1 MTMHS
6 IDLMWLLT
14 QDSIRSGRNSLR
26 TPSNFHKVNRSGI
39 ALNVTMKFE
48 LNLDCELG
56 CDFERLK
63 AIILWIDTPKPKGRR
78 NSSVGKCHWDFWAF
92 SWYTAARK
100 GVDMPQV
107 SKRLS
112 IPRARSDASIRKH
125 FEIEHP
131 DKTPTE
137 AYREKQREDPAL
149 RQRMKQRGEWAG
161 LVKQQ
166 RQQEKLHTWG
176 PDTGHDLSYLCF
188 KDPPPEGFKRQQRSL
203 MWLTCAQCRRLGNP
217 HTFKT
222 KSCEVAKHLSML
234 KLERLWGLLLMQVL
248 QLSRCL
254 LLKLKK
260 S

>member
-1 MTMHS
+1 M
-6 IDLMWLLT
+6 
-14 QDSIRSGRNSLR
+14 G
-26 TPSNFHKVNRSGI
+26 
-39 ALNVTMKFE
+39 NVTEIFE
-48 LNLDCELG
+48 PSHDIPQHERAWTCHRCQKGLASLVLG
-56 CDFERLK
+56 
-63 AIILWIDTPKPKGRR
+63 
-78 NSSVGKCHWDFWAF
+78 V
-92 SWYTAARK
+92 
-100 GVDMPQV
+100 MP
-107 SKRLS
+107 
-112 IPRARSDASIRKH
+112 
-125 FEIEHP
+125 EHP

-149 RQRMKQRGEWAG
+149 RQRMKQRGDWAG

-234 KLERLWGLLLMQVL
+234 KLERL
-248 QLSRCL
+248 
-254 LLKLKK
+254 
-260 S
+260 